1 MKTKLIF
8 LFIWIILFSCQKDM
22 PPLKE
27 PCIETESIS
36 DSLTKV
42 YTSKNWNYKDKG
54 FAIKVNDTSFFKS
67 GGNRYNNGK
76 LLSIFFSGRN
86 EDSIIYEII
95 IFSNLP
101 FAKGCYQIL
110 ASNNSQSNVIGSE
123 YSTNDDDVIIDE
135 YYADT
140 TAVNNKIE
148 ITALDTVNRMVEGHF
163 AISYIYANKRPK
175 RNPFEPEKIRFF
187 NGYFKGVYYE

>member
-1 MKTKLIF
+1 
-8 LFIWIILFSCQKDM
+8 M

-54 FAIKVNDTSFFKS
+54 FAIKVNDTSFFKA
-67 GGNRYNNGK
+67 GGRRYNNRK
-76 LLSIFFSGRN
+76 SMSISFFGRDK
-86 EDSIIYEII
+86 DSIIYET
-95 IFSNLP
+95 IFITNLP
-101 FAKGCYQIL
+101 FSIGCNKIVEPKI
-110 ASNNSQSNVIGSE
+110 SQTFAVGSE
-123 YSTNDDDVIIDE
+123 YSTNDDDVTIDE
-135 YYADT
+135 YYTDT

-148 ITALDTVNRMVEGHF
+148 ITVLDTVNRIVEGHF

-175 RNPFEPEKIRFF
+175 RNPFEPYKIRFF

>member
-8 LFIWIILFSCQKDM
+8 LFIWIILFSCQKEM
-22 PPLKE
+22 PSIKE
-27 PCIETESIS
+27 PCIDIESIS

-54 FAIKVNDTSFFKS
+54 FAIKVNDTSFLKVF
-67 GGNRYNNGK
+67 GFRNRNTN
-76 LLSIFFSGRN
+76 SIGIKFLGRN
-86 EDSIIYEII
+86 EDSIIYED
-95 IFSNLP
+95 FTTSNIP
-101 FAKGCYQIL
+101 FRIGCYDVLYTRTNQP
-110 ASNNSQSNVIGSE
+110 NGIGSV

-148 ITALDTVNRMVEGHF
+148 ITALDTINRIVEGHF

-175 RNPFEPEKIRFF
+175 RNPFEPDKIRFF